1 MREIDKCACFCTLTV
16 WSDRSCNDS
25 LLTTFSDSTYVVFF
39 FRVRSCKHL
48 PVFVL
53 SWAEHVLVKTFR
65 LLIFKSVRPS
75 VRQEADYNICGCWAE
90 KSKWTT
96 GGLLWIPRAP
106 HPWHLLWVQ
115 GLFPISTSRLVITT
129 VAQTPGV
136 NVEACVSV
144 FLCLSVFLCACCKW
158 KKEKKATAELSRTQN
173 KKSLLRLNAT
183 CTFLV

>member
-1 MREIDKCACFCTLTV
+1 M
-16 WSDRSCNDS
+16 
-25 LLTTFSDSTYVVFF
+25 
-39 FRVRSCKHL
+39 
-48 PVFVL
+48 L
-53 SWAEHVLVKTFR
+53 SWAEHVLVKIFR
-65 LLIFKSVRPS
+65 LLIFKSIHPS

-96 GGLLWIPRAP
+96 GGLLWLARAP

-173 KKSLLRLNAT
+173 KKSLFFFSLRCQHADLTDSKMCLCSSIIQSVLIMSKVKLLDLIPLCFFPQNN
-183 CTFLV
+183 FPLIQFN